1 MTAPATVLCA
11 GAQTHFPG
19 NGVPIILFSLVEEG
33 GAVGWGQVTKCEKL
47 QEKLNTTELHT

>member
-1 MTAPATVLCA
+1 MTDDSP
-11 GAQTHFPG
+11 GPG
-19 NGVPIILFSLVEEG
+19 NGVPTILFSLVEEG